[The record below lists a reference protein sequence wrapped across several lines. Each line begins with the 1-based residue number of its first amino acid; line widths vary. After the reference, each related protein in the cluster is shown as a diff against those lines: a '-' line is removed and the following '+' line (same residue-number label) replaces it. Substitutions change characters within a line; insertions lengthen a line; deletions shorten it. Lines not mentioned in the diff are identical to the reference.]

1 MYRPTQQRH
10 GNVNI
15 NDLINKF
22 ELPEGDGA
30 KTENFR
36 YLNNV
41 PRGKQNIYADDQQLY
56 DENRLVRS
64 YQHAS
69 NMNAPY
75 GSSSM
80 HNAKQATKQTIAS
93 VLQRIGSFL
102 DMASK
107 LPFPRMSVMSFG
119 ITSLLTIFMC
129 PRGFTERALYP
140 GFRIIFSIIYP
151 AYRSFKAIRNKD
163 IHEYLKWIVYWICYA
178 CFTCFEL
185 LTDALLAWFP
195 FYYEIKVIFLIW
207 LLGPSSR
214 GAMRMYKSLI
224 HPSLISKE
232 QVTSVFKF

>member
-1 MYRPTQQRH
+1 MYRPTANIQRH
-10 GNVNI
+10 GSVNI

-22 ELPEGDGA
+22 ELPEADM
-30 KTENFR
+30 KPENLR
-36 YLNNV
+36 YLSSNM
-41 PRGKQNIYADDQQLY
+41 RGKPIYDDGELY
-56 DENRLVRS
+56 DENRIVRA
-64 YQHAS
+64 YQRS
-69 NMNAPY
+69 STTY
-75 GSSSM
+75 GSSSSM
-80 HNAKQATKQTIAS
+80 HNAKQATKQTIVS
-93 VLQRIGSFL
+93 ILYRIGSFL
-102 DMASK
+102 EMLSK

-151 AYRSFKAIRNKD
+151 GYRSFKAIRNKD

-185 LTDALLAWFP
+185 LTDALLSWFP
-195 FYYEIKVIFLIW
+195 FYYELKVIFLIW

-232 QVTSVFKF
+232 QVRAAV

>member
-1 MYRPTQQRH
+1 MYRPTSNMQRH

-22 ELPEGDGA
+22 EVPESA
-30 KTENFR
+30 ENLR
-36 YLNNV
+36 YLNMS
-41 PRGKQNIYADDQQLY
+41 RATGKPIYSDDELFGH
-56 DENRLVRS
+56 DENRMVRS
-64 YQHAS
+64 YQRSNINAS
-69 NMNAPY
+69 Y
-75 GSSSM
+75 GSSSNTM
-80 HNAKQATKQTIAS
+80 NNAKEVTKQTIATI
-93 VLQRIGSFL
+93 LYRLGSFL

-185 LTDALLAWFP
+185 LTDALLSWFP
-195 FYYEIKVIFLIW
+195 FYYEIKVIFLVW
-207 LLGPSSR
+207 LLGPSTR

-232 QVTSVFKF
+232 QV